1 MAELA
6 IAIPEKESYVRI
18 PYEFY
23 GHKLPRRELL
33 MLGKVF
39 SFSKKGEEDVVCR
52 AKYTTLA
59 KDFRCSVRTI
69 GRAVR
74 RLSEKGLIEF
84 VGAGDAKRATSKYRY
99 VGADCGKGHS
109 RVDLYLLHTEFEIRN
124 VGTRYLTVSEAIV
137 LCYMKTHCE
146 NPRKKRFS
154 GTVRSIA
161 KNTSLSP
168 TTVQSAIDVLL
179 RAELISRAGDE
190 KAVNGSS
197 QSIFHVNEKLL
208 RKAEKAFKK
217 EMTPTSAPKDKPQWQ
232 KNIDDIDAK
241 AERERYYSRLKYKA
255 EDVAERHKAR
265 LMQDAEYSAALSI
278 LNKTAASVAR
288 AELSGDKNELRD
300 LIYRR
305 SKAQAIMQKRMKAL
319 GIAEADI
326 TPRYRCV
333 KCSDSGFLPSGKAC
347 DCYPLKERT

>member
-1 MAELA
+1 MSELA
-6 IAIPEKESYVRI
+6 ITIPEKESYVRI

-23 GHKLPRRELL
+23 KHKLPRRELL

-39 SFSKKGEEDVVCR
+39 SFSKNGEEDAVCR
-52 AKYTTLA
+52 AKYVTLA
-59 KDFRCSVRTI
+59 KEFRCSVRTI
-69 GRAVR
+69 GRSAR
-74 RLSEKGLIEF
+74 RLAERGLIEF
-84 VGAGDAKRATSKYRY
+84 VGAGDTKRATSKYRY

-124 VGTRYLTVSEAIV
+124 GEKRYLTVSEAVV

-217 EMTPTSAPKDKPQWQ
+217 EMTPPSAPKDKPQW
-232 KNIDDIDAK
+232 KKDIEEIDEK
-241 AERERYYSRLKYKA
+241 TERERYYARLKNKA
-255 EDVAERHKAR
+255 EDVAERHKER
-265 LMQDAEYSAALSI
+265 LMRDQEYSAAFQI
-278 LNKTAASVAR
+278 VNKTTAAVVR
-288 AELSGDKNELRD
+288 AELSGDSIGLRD
-300 LIYRR
+300 LVARR
-305 SKAQAIMQKRMKAL
+305 KTAQATMQRRMTAL
-319 GIAEADI
+319 GITEADI
-326 TPRYRCV
+326 TPQYCCE
-333 KCSDSGFLPSGKAC
+333 KCSDSGFLSSGKAC